1 MIASRSAKR
10 TTARWLVSKG
20 LKATSVVGAS
30 AIIFGGCA
38 PAGDSVKLT
47 PPDAAL
53 SIASPDSAAAVA
65 PERVEPSIEGEAVA
79 SLATSPAETA
89 QAPNG
94 VEINAGKSILTAL
107 DLKEASPEG
116 SEVRATLSESTR
128 YELMRTAPSEF
139 VLKLPGADVG
149 EQIAA
154 SLVAKE
160 GSGSIKSVRSI
171 SDDDGVE
178 LRIFVNPQA
187 NLVALRDGSNLTL
200 RDIGLVADESALA
213 QAKEETGSASKTES
227 AAKSN
232 PKGDDLAATDSS
244 AAEAEPVDESIAKF
258 LDEGPQYSG
267 RLISLD
273 LQDTDIDN
281 ALRIIAE
288 VSNLNIIASEEVSGK
303 VTLRLN
309 DVPWDQALD
318 VILKTNGLDKVQ
330 EGSVIRIAPF
340 EKLRLER
347 EGLRQAQQAAEELE
361 PLSVKY
367 FRVSYA
373 KAAELKPLLDK
384 VVSERGQVVFDER
397 SNQVIIRD
405 IQRGLRNSAQM
416 IKKLDLRTPQVLLE
430 TQIVEARRNFLRN
443 LGSQTG
449 FRYVQAP
456 EIGNG
461 TGFVFPNSIDI
472 GGVVSNGIAT
482 GGNPVNPIS
491 FLFGSADGSRTLT
504 QVLTAEE
511 QEGRVKVV
519 SKPSVATLNNK
530 PATIKSTVA
539 IRIRIPQGGNVVSTG
554 QTTNLNGGAML
565 ATEKV
570 ETGIILEVTPQASP
584 DYYVFLDIK
593 AKSSTLGPPIVD
605 TIPSEIER
613 ATNSSVLVS
622 SGQTFA
628 MGGVYKISETGS
640 NNGLPWFK
648 DIPVL
653 GTFFRSTGIDDFEE
667 EILFFITPRIVEGSF
682 DEDSMKASL

>member
-1 MIASRSAKR
+1 MIASRSAKQA
-10 TTARWLVSKG
+10 TARWLVSKG
-20 LKATSVVGAS
+20 LQATSVVGAS
-30 AIIFGGCA
+30 ALIFGGCA
-38 PAGDSVKLT
+38 PAGDPVKRT
-47 PPDAAL
+47 SPDATVAIATEAIAPEKVDT
-53 SIASPDSAAAVA
+53 SVQGMDVASVVASP
-65 PERVEPSIEGEAVA
+65 VEMAQ
-79 SLATSPAETA
+79 SPKEA
-89 QAPNG
+89 QAI
-94 VEINAGKSILTAL
+94 VEKPILTAL
-107 DLKEASPEG
+107 DLKEASPDG
-116 SEVRATLSESTR
+116 SEVRAMLSESTR
-128 YELMRTAPSEF
+128 YELLRTAPSEF
-139 VLKLPGADVG
+139 VLKLPGTDVG

-154 SLVAKE
+154 TLIAKE

-171 SDDDGVE
+171 SDDKGVE

-187 NLVALRDGSNLTL
+187 NLVALRDGSNLTV

-213 QAKEETGSASKTES
+213 QAKEEAGTASKTEA

-232 PKGDDLAATDSS
+232 PKEEEGVAADVTAATGEGDN
-244 AAEAEPVDESIAKF
+244 VDESIAKF

-330 EGSVIRIAPF
+330 EGSVVRIAPF

-373 KAAELKPLLDK
+373 KASELKPLLDK
-384 VVSERGQVVFDER
+384 VISERGQVVFDER

-461 TGFVFPNSIDI
+461 TGYVFPNSVDI
-472 GGVVSNGIAT
+472 GGVVSNGIAS
-482 GGNPVNPIS
+482 GANPIS

-504 QVLTAEE
+504 EVLTAEE

-519 SKPSVATLNNK
+519 SKPAVATLNNK
-530 PATIKSTVA
+530 AATIKSTVA

-554 QTTNLNGGAML
+554 QTGNLNGGAQS

-593 AKSSTLGPPIVD
+593 AKSSTLGPPYVD
-605 TIPSEIER
+605 GIPSEIER

-628 MGGVYKISETGS
+628 MGGVYKLSESGS

-653 GTFFRSTGIDDFEE
+653 GTFFRTTGIDDFEE

-682 DEDSMKASL
+682 DDDSMKASL

>member
-1 MIASRSAKR
+1 MIASRSAKQA
-10 TTARWLVSKG
+10 TARWLVSKG

-30 AIIFGGCA
+30 ALIFGGCA
-38 PAGDSVKLT
+38 PAGEPTKLKS
-47 PPDAAL
+47 PDASVA
-53 SIASPDSAAAVA
+53 IAPEKVDPSVQGSEVAAVVDS
-65 PERVEPSIEGEAVA
+65 PKEM
-79 SLATSPAETA
+79 ATSLK
-89 QAPNG
+89 
-94 VEINAGKSILTAL
+94 VEESDVVKPILTAL
-107 DLKEASPEG
+107 DLKEENPSG
-116 SEVRATLSESTR
+116 SEVRATLSGSTR
-128 YELMRTAPSEF
+128 YELVRTAPSEF

-149 EQIAA
+149 ERIASSIIAKDA
-154 SLVAKE
+154 SA
-160 GSGSIKSVRSI
+160 GIKSVRSI
-171 SDDDGVE
+171 SGDEGVE
-178 LRIFVNPQA
+178 LRIFVEPQA
-187 NLVALRDGSNLTL
+187 NIVALRDGANLTL
-200 RDIGLVADESALA
+200 KDIGLAADESALA
-213 QAKEETGSASKTES
+213 QAKEETAAATKSEATSKTTSKNEDGV
-227 AAKSN
+227 AEE
-232 PKGDDLAATDSS
+232 LAADKG
-244 AAEAEPVDESIAKF
+244 EGDNVDESIAKF
-258 LDEGPQYSG
+258 LDDGPQYSG

-330 EGSVIRIAPF
+330 EGSVVRIAPF
-340 EKLRLER
+340 DKLRQER

-461 TGFVFPNSIDI
+461 TGYVFPNSVDI
-472 GGVVSNGIAT
+472 GGVVSNGIAS
-482 GGNPVNPIS
+482 GANPIS

-504 QVLTAEE
+504 EVLTAEE

-519 SKPSVATLNNK
+519 SKPAVATLNNK

-539 IRIRIPQGGNVVSTG
+539 IRIRVPQGGNVVSTG
-554 QTTNLNGGAML
+554 ASQNLTGGAQA

-584 DYYVFLDIK
+584 DYYVLLDIK

-605 TIPSEIER
+605 GIPSEIER

-628 MGGVYKISETGS
+628 MGGVYKLSETGS

-653 GTFFRSTGIDDFEE
+653 GTFFRLTGIDDFEE

-682 DEDSMKASL
+682 DDDSMKASL

>member
-1 MIASRSAKR
+1 MIASRSAKQA
-10 TTARWLVSKG
+10 TARWLVSKG
-20 LKATSVVGAS
+20 LQATSVVGAS
-30 AIIFGGCA
+30 ALIFGGCA
-38 PAGDSVKLT
+38 PAGEPTKLT
-47 PPDAAL
+47 SPDATVAM
-53 SIASPDSAAAVA
+53 A
-65 PERVEPSIEGEAVA
+65 PEKVNSSVQGSAVESAVA
-79 SLATSPAETA
+79 SPMEIA
-89 QAPNG
+89 QPLK
-94 VEINAGKSILTAL
+94 VEEPEASKPILTAL
-107 DLKEASPEG
+107 DLKESGTNG
-116 SEVRATLSESTR
+116 SEVHAMLSGSTR
-128 YELMRTAPSEF
+128 YELVRTAPSEF

-149 EQIAA
+149 DRIA
-154 SLVAKE
+154 SSILAKE
-160 GSGSIKSVRSI
+160 GVGGIKSVRSI
-171 SDDDGVE
+171 SGDEGVE
-178 LRIFVNPQA
+178 LRIFVEPQA
-187 NLVALRDGSNLTL
+187 NLVALRDGSTLTV

-213 QAKEETGSASKTES
+213 QAKEETAAGTKTDTASKSNAKEEDGV
-227 AAKSN
+227 AAE
-232 PKGDDLAATDSS
+232 LAAATGEGDN
-244 AAEAEPVDESIAKF
+244 VDESIAKF

-330 EGSVIRIAPF
+330 EGSVVRIAPF
-340 EKLRLER
+340 DKLRQER

-472 GGVVSNGIAT
+472 GGVVSNGIAS
-482 GGNPVNPIS
+482 GANPIS

-504 QVLTAEE
+504 EVLTAEE

-519 SKPSVATLNNK
+519 SKPAVATLNNK
-530 PATIKSTVA
+530 PATIKSTVS

-584 DYYVFLDIK
+584 DYYVLLDIK

-628 MGGVYKISETGS
+628 MGGVYKLSETGS

-682 DEDSMKASL
+682 DDDSMKASL

>member
-1 MIASRSAKR
+1 MIASKSAKQA
-10 TTARWLVSKG
+10 TARWLVSKG
-20 LKATSVVGAS
+20 LQATSVVGAS
-30 AIIFGGCA
+30 ALIFGGCA
-38 PAGDSVKLT
+38 PAGEPTKLT
-47 PPDAAL
+47 SPDATVAM
-53 SIASPDSAAAVA
+53 A
-65 PERVEPSIEGEAVA
+65 PEKVNSSVQGSAVESAVA
-79 SLATSPAETA
+79 SPMEIA
-89 QAPNG
+89 QPLK
-94 VEINAGKSILTAL
+94 VEEPEASKPILTAL
-107 DLKEASPEG
+107 DLKESGTNG
-116 SEVRATLSESTR
+116 SEVHAMLSGSTR
-128 YELMRTAPSEF
+128 YELVRTAPSEF

-149 EQIAA
+149 DRIA
-154 SLVAKE
+154 SSILAKE
-160 GSGSIKSVRSI
+160 GVGGIKSVRSI
-171 SDDDGVE
+171 SGDEGVE
-178 LRIFVNPQA
+178 LRIFVEPQA
-187 NLVALRDGSNLTL
+187 NLVALRDGSTLTV

-213 QAKEETGSASKTES
+213 QAKEETAAGTKTDTASKSNAKEEDGV
-227 AAKSN
+227 AAE
-232 PKGDDLAATDSS
+232 LAAATGEGDN
-244 AAEAEPVDESIAKF
+244 VDESIAKF

-330 EGSVIRIAPF
+330 EGSVVRIAPF
-340 EKLRLER
+340 DKLRQER

-472 GGVVSNGIAT
+472 GGVVSNGIAS
-482 GGNPVNPIS
+482 GANPIS

-504 QVLTAEE
+504 EVLTAEE

-519 SKPSVATLNNK
+519 SKPAVATLNNK

-584 DYYVFLDIK
+584 DYYVLLDIK

-628 MGGVYKISETGS
+628 MGGVYKLSETGS

-682 DEDSMKASL
+682 DDDSMKASL

>member
-1 MIASRSAKR
+1 MRASTSARQTR
-10 TTARWLVSKG
+10 TGRLFRKG
-20 LKATSVVGAS
+20 LQATSVVGAS
-30 AIIFGGCA
+30 ALFIGGCA
-38 PAGDSVKLT
+38 PAGDNGRVSSSDSVIAASAGEVPVLDRTIGEGDSPSRSISANRSHDQAT
-47 PPDAAL
+47 PSSSRP
-53 SIASPDSAAAVA
+53 
-65 PERVEPSIEGEAVA
+65 
-79 SLATSPAETA
+79 
-89 QAPNG
+89 
-94 VEINAGKSILTAL
+94 ILTAL
-107 DLKEASPEG
+107 DLKDAGANSQ
-116 SEVRATLSESTR
+116 EVRAVMSSAGPF
-128 YELMRTAPSEF
+128 ELKRTAPSEF

-149 EQIAA
+149 ERIAS
-154 SLVAKE
+154 SLIADK
-160 GSGSIKSVRSI
+160 GAGSIKTVRPI
-171 SDDDGVE
+171 SSDKGVE
-178 LRIFVNPQA
+178 LRIFVEPQA
-187 NLVALRDGSNLTL
+187 NLVAFRDGSNLTV
-200 RDIGLVADESALA
+200 RDISLSADDSVLA
-213 QAKEETGSASKTES
+213 QAKETV
-227 AAKSN
+227 AAK
-232 PKGDDLAATDSS
+232 PATQAEIQTSVKEESQSS
-244 AAEAEPVDESIAKF
+244 ESDAPEAVTVDQSIAKF
-258 LDEGPQYSG
+258 LDDGPQYSG

-340 EKLRLER
+340 EKIRQER
-347 EGLRQAQQAAEELE
+347 EGLRQAQQVVEELE

-384 VVSERGQVVFDER
+384 VISERGQVAFDER
-397 SNQVIIRD
+397 SNQLIIRD

-461 TGFVFPNSIDI
+461 TGYVFPNSVDI
-472 GGVVSNGIAT
+472 GGLVSNGVAS
-482 GGNPVNPIS
+482 GANPIS

-504 QVLTAEE
+504 EVLTAEE
-511 QEGRVKVV
+511 NEGRVKVV
-519 SKPSVATLNNK
+519 SKPAVATLNNK
-530 PATIKSTVA
+530 KATIKSTVA

-554 QTTNLNGGAML
+554 QSQSVTGGAQA

-593 AKSSTLGPPIVD
+593 AKSSTLGPPVVD
-605 TIPSEIER
+605 GIPSEIER
-613 ATNSSVLVS
+613 ATDSSVLVS

-628 MGGVYKISETGS
+628 MGGVYKLSEQGS
-640 NNGLPWFK
+640 NSGLPWFK

-653 GTFFRSTGIDDFEE
+653 GTFFRLTGVDDFEE

-682 DEDSMKASL
+682 DDDAMKASL

>member
-10 TTARWLVSKG
+10 ATARWLVSKG
-20 LKATSVVGAS
+20 LQATSVVGAS
-30 AIIFGGCA
+30 ALIFGGCA
-38 PAGDSVKLT
+38 PAGDQVKRT
-47 PPDAAL
+47 SPDASVAIATEAIAPEKVDT
-53 SIASPDSAAAVA
+53 SVQGMDVASVVASP
-65 PERVEPSIEGEAVA
+65 VEMAQ
-79 SLATSPAETA
+79 SPKEA
-89 QAPNG
+89 QAI
-94 VEINAGKSILTAL
+94 VEKPILTAL
-107 DLKEASPEG
+107 DLKEASPDG
-116 SEVRATLSESTR
+116 SEVRAMLSESTR
-128 YELMRTAPSEF
+128 YELLRTAPSEF
-139 VLKLPGADVG
+139 VLKLPGTDVG

-154 SLVAKE
+154 TLIAKE

-171 SDDDGVE
+171 SDDKGVE

-187 NLVALRDGSNLTL
+187 NLVALRDGSNLTV

-213 QAKEETGSASKTES
+213 QAKEEAGTASKTEA

-232 PKGDDLAATDSS
+232 PKEEEGVAADVTAATGEGDN
-244 AAEAEPVDESIAKF
+244 VDESIAKF

-330 EGSVIRIAPF
+330 EGSVVRIAPF

-373 KAAELKPLLDK
+373 KASELKPLLDK
-384 VVSERGQVVFDER
+384 VISERGQVVFDER

-461 TGFVFPNSIDI
+461 TGYVFPNSVDI
-472 GGVVSNGIAT
+472 GGVVSNGIAS
-482 GGNPVNPIS
+482 GANPIS

-504 QVLTAEE
+504 EVLTAEE

-519 SKPSVATLNNK
+519 SKPAVATLNNK
-530 PATIKSTVA
+530 AATIKSTVA

-554 QTTNLNGGAML
+554 QTGNLNGGAQS

-593 AKSSTLGPPIVD
+593 AKSSTLGPPYVD
-605 TIPSEIER
+605 GIPSEIER

-628 MGGVYKISETGS
+628 MGGVYKLSESGS

-653 GTFFRSTGIDDFEE
+653 GTFFRTTGIDDFEE

-682 DEDSMKASL
+682 DDDSMKASL

>member
-10 TTARWLVSKG
+10 ATARWLVSKG
-20 LKATSVVGAS
+20 LQATSVVGAS
-30 AIIFGGCA
+30 ALIFGGCA
-38 PAGDSVKLT
+38 PAGDQVKRT
-47 PPDAAL
+47 SPDASVAIATEAIAPEKVDT
-53 SIASPDSAAAVA
+53 SVQGMDVASVVASP
-65 PERVEPSIEGEAVA
+65 VEMAQSLKEAEAIV
-79 SLATSPAETA
+79 
-89 QAPNG
+89 
-94 VEINAGKSILTAL
+94 GKPILTAL
-107 DLKEASPEG
+107 DLKEASPDG
-116 SEVRATLSESTR
+116 SEVRAVLSESTR
-128 YELMRTAPSEF
+128 YELLRTAPSEF

-154 SLVAKE
+154 SLIAKE
-160 GSGSIKSVRSI
+160 GAGSIKSVRSV
-171 SDDDGVE
+171 SGDEGVE

-187 NLVALRDGSNLTL
+187 NLVALRDGSNLTV

-213 QAKEETGSASKTES
+213 QAKEEAGTASKTEA

-232 PKGDDLAATDSS
+232 PKEEEGVAADLTAATGEGENID
-244 AAEAEPVDESIAKF
+244 DSIAKF

-330 EGSVIRIAPF
+330 EGSVVRIAPF

-461 TGFVFPNSIDI
+461 TGYVFPNSIDI
-472 GGVVSNGIAT
+472 GGVVSNAASGA
-482 GGNPVNPIS
+482 NPIS

-504 QVLTAEE
+504 EVLTAEE

-519 SKPSVATLNNK
+519 SKPAVATLNNK

-554 QTTNLNGGAML
+554 QTGSLTGGAQV

-628 MGGVYKISETGS
+628 MGGVYKISEIGS

-682 DEDSMKASL
+682 DDDSMKASL

>member
-1 MIASRSAKR
+1 M
-10 TTARWLVSKG
+10 
-20 LKATSVVGAS
+20 VGAS
-30 AIIFGGCA
+30 ALFIGGCA
-38 PAGDSVKLT
+38 PAGDTSKVASSGSVVAASAENSAILERSV
-47 PPDAAL
+47 AEGAL
-53 SIASPDSAAAVA
+53 SSSSIPANGSLEQAPASPSR
-65 PERVEPSIEGEAVA
+65 P
-79 SLATSPAETA
+79 
-89 QAPNG
+89 
-94 VEINAGKSILTAL
+94 ILTAL
-107 DLKEASPEG
+107 DLKEAG
-116 SEVRATLSESTR
+116 ANNQEVRAVVSGSGPF
-128 YELMRTAPSEF
+128 ELERTAPSEF

-149 EQIAA
+149 ERIAS
-154 SLVAKE
+154 SLIANN
-160 GSGSIKSVRSI
+160 GAGSIKSVRSI
-171 SDDDGVE
+171 ASDKGVE
-178 LRIFVNPQA
+178 LRIFVEPQA
-187 NLVALRDGSNLTL
+187 NLVALRDGSNLTV
-200 RDIGLVADESALA
+200 RDISLSADESVLA
-213 QAKEETGSASKTES
+213 QAKESV
-227 AAKSN
+227 AAKPAN
-232 PKGDDLAATDSS
+232 QVDNQAAVKEEGQSGESETP
-244 AAEAEPVDESIAKF
+244 AVGVATVDESIAKF
-258 LDEGPQYSG
+258 LDDGPQYSG

-318 VILKTNGLDKVQ
+318 VILKTNALDKVQ

-340 EKLRLER
+340 EKLKQER

-461 TGFVFPNSIDI
+461 TGYVFPNSVDI
-472 GGVVSNGIAT
+472 GGLVSNGVAS
-482 GGNPVNPIS
+482 GANPIS

-504 QVLTAEE
+504 EVLTAEE

-519 SKPSVATLNNK
+519 SKPAVATLNNK
-530 PATIKSTVA
+530 KATIKSTVA

-554 QTTNLNGGAML
+554 QSQSVTGGAQA

-584 DYYVFLDIK
+584 DYYVFLDIR

-605 TIPSEIER
+605 GIPSEIER

-628 MGGVYKISETGS
+628 MGGVYKLSEQGS
-640 NNGLPWFK
+640 NSGLPWFK

-653 GTFFRSTGIDDFEE
+653 GTFFRLTGIDDFEE

-682 DEDSMKASL
+682 DDDAMKASL